1 MTRTRC
7 TLAFLIALAVG
18 AEAPA
23 QFIIGVPSG
32 IDFRYRSGG
41 LRVRGFIPIGGY
53 YPYPLYYGNY
63 PPIMGVYEQRVTVHV
78 MRPPTVNVRSAAP
91 DLSGIDL
98 DVEPASKIWGE
109 KPALAKRP
117 AEKIGEAARIEFA
130 PEKPNP
136 KPEPVPEGQRLTE
149 LGVEAF
155 HAGEYNLAL
164 RRFRQVAEDAPLGAR
179 SLFLE
184 GQALIAMG
192 KYRDAVEII
201 EQGLKRMP
209 DWPTSGFRP
218 KRELYDKDE
227 ATWTAHRKQLAQAQ
241 RLHPKNADYMFLLGY
256 IDWFDGEREA
266 AIEQFRA
273 ARALAPDAQWSD
285 LFLKVA
291 KK

>member
-7 TLAFLIALAVG
+7 TLAFLIALAVS

-53 YPYPLYYGNY
+53 YPYPLYY
-63 PPIMGVYEQRVTVHV
+63 PPPPVVGIVEQRVTVHV
-78 MRPPTVNVRSAAP
+78 MPPPTVIVRSAAP

-109 KPALAKRP
+109 KPGLAKRP
-117 AEKIGEAARIEFA
+117 TEKIGEAARIELA
-130 PEKPNP
+130 PEKAKP
-136 KPEPVPEGQRLTE
+136 KPEPVPEGRRLTE
-149 LGVEAF
+149 LGIEAF
-155 HAGEYNLAL
+155 QVGEYNVAR
-164 RRFRQVAEDAPLGAR
+164 RRFQQVADEAPMAAR
-179 SLFLE
+179 PLFLE
-184 GQALIAMG
+184 AQALIAMG
-192 KYRDAVEII
+192 KYREAVEII

-209 DWPTSGFRP
+209 DWPTSGYRP

-227 ATWTAHRKQLAQAQ
+227 GTWTSHRKQLEQAQ
-241 RLHPKNADYMFLLGY
+241 RLHPKNADYAFLLGY
-256 IDWFDGEREA
+256 LAWFDGERDPAVEH
-266 AIEQFRA
+266 FRA
-273 ARALAPDAQWSD
+273 ARSLAPDAPWSE